1 MTEFK
6 ETHETLIKVLGKG
19 GRTAGHL
26 GFNSGELAWIFM
38 QNRGV
43 STCQETLGAIYR
55 KLKELNKE

>member
-6 ETHETLIKVLGKG
+6 KKHETLIAVRGKE

-26 GFNSGELAWIFM
+26 AFGSESRSWVFM
-38 QNRGV
+38 QNAYV